1 VADAKVPLP
10 AFHAQFPTSQTAS
23 SRSVLHLAII
33 QLPIRRWQRPWQHQR
48 AIALFATS
56 PHDMKLRVLHE
67 HRVAAGEQ
75 ILQIVQAGA
84 R

>member
-1 VADAKVPLP
+1 MADATVPSAAFP
-10 AFHAQFPTSQTAS
+10 AQSSNSQPNPSQF
-23 SRSVLHLAII
+23 LHLAII

-48 AIALFATS
+48 AIALFAAS
-56 PHDMKLRVLHE
+56 AREMKLRLSRE

-75 ILQIVQAGA
+75 ILQIAQAGA